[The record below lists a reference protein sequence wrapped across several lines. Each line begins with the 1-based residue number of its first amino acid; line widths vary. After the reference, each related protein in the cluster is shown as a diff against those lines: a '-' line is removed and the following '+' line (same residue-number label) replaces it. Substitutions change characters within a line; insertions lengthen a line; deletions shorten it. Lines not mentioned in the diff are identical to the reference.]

1 MKTYWMSGDVWR
13 KVHRRLIENNDSLY
27 GENSNY
33 VPVTVHTTEIF
44 LEKEYGLRVMI
55 CEDMVQDQYEYEV
68 LNEELLTAFLLR
80 WG

>member
-1 MKTYWMSGDVWR
+1 MKTYWMSGVVWR

-27 GENSNY
+27 GENSNN

-55 CEDMVQDQYEYEV
+55 CEDLVQDQYEYEV

-80 WG
+80 WA